1 VIRYRIWLRS
11 ARRQP
16 RTSRSALVQYANHS
30 ATEQPEYSSSQLAPP
45 LREHTCHMESHS
57 VACHPAE
64 VTFPPYPSR
73 SWYSIKRPRRDA
85 RRWPLLA
92 GSISASEWCPSVRPS
107 VCLSRR
113 PKLHRL
119 PTADR
124 YLPSLKSSSGQ
135 RLTLRSEGRGS
146 TQTCIQSASAR
157 VSKGRYDT
165 IPELSM
171 GPFCVTRSNLT
182 NQLTDLTQPT
192 TSEKKL
198 WTQPDRTQCN

>member
-1 VIRYRIWLRS
+1 MIRYRIWLRS

-64 VTFPPYPSR
+64 VTFL
-73 SWYSIKRPRRDA
+73 
-85 RRWPLLA
+85 PLPQPKLVLDQATPEGCKALA
-92 GSISASEWCPSVRPS
+92 ASSGKHQCVGLVSVCPSVRLSVPS
-107 VCLSRR
+107 TEAAPLTDRR
-113 PKLHRL
+113 SISAVAKEQ
-119 PTADR
+119 
-124 YLPSLKSSSGQ
+124 Q
-135 RLTLRSEGRGS
+135 RPASYIAIRGS

-198 WTQPDRTQCN
+198 WTQPDPTQCN

>member
-1 VIRYRIWLRS
+1 VPYGITQCCLPPGTGDIPALP
-11 ARRQP
+11 QP
-16 RTSRSALVQYANHS
+16 KLVLDQATPEGCKALA
-30 ATEQPEYSSSQLAPP
+30 ASSGKHQ
-45 LREHTCHMESHS
+45 CVGIVS
-57 VACHPAE
+57 VC
-64 VTFPPYPSR
+64 
-73 SWYSIKRPRRDA
+73 
-85 RRWPLLA
+85 
-92 GSISASEWCPSVRPS
+92 PS

-171 GPFCVTRSNLT
+171 GPFRVTRSNLT

-192 TSEKKL
+192 TSEKKTL
-198 WTQPDRTQCN
+198 DPTRPNPMQLITELTV